1 MLKRL
6 RNLLIFLLLL
16 GLVWFMY
23 GKDLKEYNV
32 GNILGTIQTDWN
44 RIVNHPKVTSALD
57 TVEGGIDQLF
67 DELDKTKNSIQK
79 DPSQPLPKQ
88 EDIPELEAP
97 LSHTLSVYNVELG
110 DLRSDVEQKVGEP
123 QRSSYNEYGVNW
135 YAYHENYRNFFMV
148 AYDHEDKV
156 AGLYTNQNLVSSVKG
171 LSMESTEDAVVGEL
185 GDPVSKI
192 QKGRV
197 FYEINNND
205 EFNLFQIDNSYITIF
220 FDKHEN
226 QTVTG
231 VQIISEELEQQ
242 KKDYYP
248 EESPQLKEGF
258 EFQLFDLT
266 NAARV
271 EHGLSVLTWDDQ
283 VKMTARDHSAD
294 MAVNHY
300 FNHTNLEG
308 LSPFDRMEEDNITFR
323 AAGENLAAGQMSSIF
338 AHEGLMNSTGH
349 RENILQTQFE
359 SLGVGVAFDSESK
372 PYFTE
377 NFLTK

>member
-1 MLKRL
+1 MKRL
-6 RNLLIFLLLL
+6 RKLLIFLLLL

-57 TVEGGIDQLF
+57 TVEGGIYQLF

-97 LSHTLSVYNVELG
+97 LSHTLSVYNIELG

-171 LSMESTEDAVVGEL
+171 LSMESTKDAVVGEL

-220 FDKHEN
+220 YDKHEN

-248 EESPQLKEGF
+248 EESQQLKEGF

-294 MAVNHY
+294 MAENHY

-308 LSPFDRMEEDNITFR
+308 LSPFDRMEEDNITFH

-338 AHEGLMNSTGH
+338 AHEGLMNSLGH

>member
-1 MLKRL
+1 
-6 RNLLIFLLLL
+6 
-16 GLVWFMY
+16 MY
-23 GKDLKEYNV
+23 GKDLKEFNIGSV
-32 GNILGTIQTDWN
+32 LGNIKTDVN
-44 RIVNHPKVTSALD
+44 LILNHPQVVSTLD
-57 TVEGGIDQLF
+57 TLEVGIDQLF
-67 DELDKTKNSIQK
+67 EELGQTKNSIQK
-79 DPSQPLPKQ
+79 DQPEQRPIK
-88 EDIPELEAP
+88 EEKPELEAP
-97 LSHTLSVYNVELG
+97 LSHTMSVYNIELG

-171 LSMESTEDAVVGEL
+171 LSMESTKDAVVGEL
-185 GDPVSKI
+185 GEPVSKI
-192 QKGRV
+192 QKGWV
-197 FYEINNND
+197 NYEINNND

-220 FDKHEN
+220 YDKHEN
-226 QTVTG
+226 QTVTA

-248 EESPQLKEGF
+248 EVSQQLKEGF

-294 MAVNHY
+294 MAKNHY

-308 LSPFDRMEEDNITFR
+308 LSPFDRMEEDNITFH

-338 AHEGLMNSTGH
+338 AHEGLMNSLGH

-377 NFLTK
+377 NFLAK